1 MPEQGPSKQTLTSDS
16 RSSLRQ
22 SWDKTL
28 NASITLEDFA
38 GDDQDV
44 TSRGSRSSLASRSQV
59 DNTYSQTYFSL
70 DVNNRNQ
77 ETASFHTAL
86 QDGFSLS
93 AYESRQDLD
102 YYDNTRHSRED
113 DYSEREA
120 MLSQTDFQVFWDGI
134 TYKIEPKISLA
145 SIWYDCFHLFRSRL
159 STSFESIRRTKSD
172 RYNVSNSNNRS
183 ASLLKKEPLTII
195 DQISGS
201 FKSGELTAVM
211 GPSGAGKTSLLNL
224 LSRRQENGYTG
235 ELYVN
240 NAHRRIKISTIP
252 QHDHLPEYLTVCENL
267 MFASRLK
274 NIHPLYDHK
283 KNIAKVSNLLG
294 LDDCL
299 HTRTRK
305 ISGGQQ
311 KRLSIAQELLSM
323 PDILILDEPTSGLD
337 SLTCYKTI
345 SVLKDLVKSSKRKLI
360 DPIAIVVT
368 IHQPQQ
374 EVFDIFDKVYIM
386 ANGGITIYDGRPE
399 DCVNFVQR
407 NSGIQMPGEDYNPAS
422 FLIEIASGEYG
433 CEPIKALRDRIKK
446 DFVANRRKF
455 KKEQFRA
462 IDIERT
468 QQVDNIHGEQSS
480 VNRSNIKNDD
490 LSRNSND
497 ESNII
502 QVSGGDRKENRKPFL
517 YIDQRIVKGSSVNRG
532 HFWLKTRILS
542 KRCWL
547 SFTRDP
553 KQMIA
558 RILFHIFLPIN
569 MAVIMGTEPG
579 QSNACPAFEAQYKIQ
594 DLVND
599 TIETSSDRQEEL
611 LLSLENV
618 SLLFVLIYAL
628 SSANIV
634 AVALSFNQDML
645 SSLKEFH
652 NGWYSMTSYIAAR
665 FITDAPMEIFLP
677 ILTLSIAY
685 PLTGQ
690 DPGSAMPVI
699 YRITITACA
708 MILGSMVGETIGMI
722 FGAIYVG
729 HLSTALF
736 ASQGST
742 LPLVFVSGFVVR
754 TKSMSKFARF
764 LSQFSFYK
772 HVLEITLVA
781 RYGYNV
787 CLCNAQTFLNGHNT
801 QLVGIPDRLKVFT
814 EFWLNSFSE
823 NIDQTTTIPSLTSN
837 DSQVENL
844 SENKTGLFDVFAKQI
859 SLFNTYGV
867 EVESCK
873 DIKPFH
879 LHAYA
884 VDEQDLPRAF
894 LALIIL
900 LVVIRLLLFLT
911 VKLLLHFKTSL

>member
-1 MPEQGPSKQTLTSDS
+1 MSSNYDHTNLPRQVEPETLS
-16 RSSLRQ
+16 
-22 SWDKTL
+22 
-28 NASITLEDFA
+28 ASVNLEDIIEDF
-38 GDDQDV
+38 DDL
-44 TSRGSRSSLASRSQV
+44 SRKSNSSLAVQSHAQ
-59 DNTYSQTYFSL
+59 NTYSQTYFSI
-70 DVNNRNQ
+70 DGTIKDQ
-77 ETASFHTAL
+77 ETVSFHTAL
-86 QDGFSLS
+86 QDGFSLDEYD
-93 AYESRQDLD
+93 ARQDIQGLD
-102 YYDNTRHSRED
+102 WDED
-113 DYSEREA
+113 DYNERDA
-120 MLSQTDFQVFWDGI
+120 MVNRSDFQVFWDDLI
-134 TYKIEPKISLA
+134 YKIEFKISIGSLWFDFC
-145 SIWYDCFHLFRSRL
+145 SLFKSRL
-159 STSFESIRRTKSD
+159 TSTLRTFNGGKS
-172 RYNVSNSNNRS
+172 VSHNSSQPNCPNS
-183 ASLLKKEPLTII
+183 VLKKEPLTII
-195 DQISGS
+195 DHISGS

-211 GPSGAGKTSLLNL
+211 GPSGAGKTSLLNF

-252 QHDHLPEYLTVCENL
+252 QNDHLPEYLTVYENL
-267 MFASRLK
+267 IFASRLK
-274 NIHPLYDHK
+274 NLHPNYDHK
-283 KNIAKVSNLLG
+283 RTIAKVSNLLG

-299 HTRTRK
+299 NTRTRK

-345 SVLKDLVKSSKRKLI
+345 TVLKDLVKSAERKLI

-386 ANGGITIYDGRPE
+386 ANGGITIYDGPPDKCIE
-399 DCVNFVQR
+399 FVER
-407 NSGIQMPGEDYNPAS
+407 HSGISLPEEDYNPAS

-433 CEPIKALRDRIKK
+433 CEPIRALRDRVKN
-446 DFVANRRKF
+446 DFMVNRRKLRRQS
-455 KKEQFRA
+455 KIMDGTSNSKV
-462 IDIERT
+462 DPN
-468 QQVDNIHGEQSS
+468 QQVEQKNKSTLFRDSRGGADDKMS
-480 VNRSNIKNDD
+480 VIPLENNRED
-490 LSRNSND
+490 
-497 ESNII
+497 
-502 QVSGGDRKENRKPFL
+502 RKPFL
-517 YIDQRIVKGSSVNRG
+517 YIDQRIAKGSAVNKG

-542 KRCWL
+542 RRCWL

-558 RILFHIFLPIN
+558 RILFHIFLPVC
-569 MAVIMGTEPG
+569 MALMIGTEPG
-579 QSNACPAFEAQYKIQ
+579 RSNACPAFSAQYKLQ

-599 TIETSSDRQEEL
+599 TIETSDSRQEEL
-611 LLSLENV
+611 LLSLENL

-634 AVALSFNQDML
+634 AVALSFNQDMQ
-645 SSLKEFH
+645 SSIKEIH
-652 NGWYSMTSYIAAR
+652 NGYYSMTSYIAAR

-677 ILTLSIAY
+677 ILALSLGY

-690 DPGSAMPVI
+690 DAGNGMPVT
-699 YRITITACA
+699 YRIIITSSA
-708 MILGSMVGETIGMI
+708 MILGSMIGQTIGMI

-754 TKSMSKFARF
+754 TKSMSKFANF
-764 LSQFSFYK
+764 LSQLSFYK
-772 HVLEITLVA
+772 HVLEITLIA

-787 CLCNAQTFLNGHNT
+787 CSCSVETFLGGHNT
-801 QLVGIPDRLKVFT
+801 QLVGVPDRLKAFT
-814 EFWLNSFSE
+814 DFWLNSYESNDEVVNNLNVTSSE
-823 NIDQTTTIPSLTSN
+823 NLLT
-837 DSQVENL
+837 DSTGVNNSTDIFQV
-844 SENKTGLFDVFAKQI
+844 VAKQI

-873 DIKPFH
+873 DVKPYH

-884 VDEQDLPRAF
+884 VDENDLPTAF
-894 LALIIL
+894 LALLIL
-900 LVVIRLLLFLT
+900 LVLIRLLLFLT

>member
-1 MPEQGPSKQTLTSDS
+1 MLEQGLSKQTSTSGS
-16 RSSLRQ
+16 ISSLRQ
-22 SWDKTL
+22 SWNKTL
-28 NASITLEDFA
+28 NANITLEDFNE
-38 GDDQDV
+38 DDHNE
-44 TSRGSRSSLASRSQV
+44 TSRGSRSSLASHSQV
-59 DNTYSQTYFSL
+59 NNTHSQTYFSL
-70 DVNNRNQ
+70 DGNNQDQ

-86 QDGFSLS
+86 QDGFSLG
-93 AYESRQDLD
+93 AYESRLDID
-102 YYDNTRHSRED
+102 YYSNTRHSGED

-120 MLSQTDFQVFWDGI
+120 MLAQTDFQVFWDGL
-134 TYKIEPKISLA
+134 TYKIEPKISLG

-159 STSFESIRRTKSD
+159 ATSFKSIRKTESSSC
-172 RYNVSNSNNRS
+172 NVNQNDCPS
-183 ASLLKKEPLTII
+183 SLLKKEPLTII

-240 NAHRRIKISTIP
+240 NVHRRIKISTIP

-274 NIHPLYDHK
+274 NIHPQYDHK

-299 HTRTRK
+299 NTRTRK

-345 SVLKDLVKSSKRKLI
+345 SVLKDLVKSSRRKLI

-433 CEPIKALRDRIKK
+433 CEPIKALRDRVKK

-455 KKEQFRA
+455 KNQLRAINVEHSPQVDDTHDEQFLNQSNM
-462 IDIERT
+462 ER
-468 QQVDNIHGEQSS
+468 
-480 VNRSNIKNDD
+480 D

-502 QVSGGDRKENRKPFL
+502 QVPGGDRKENRKPFL

-652 NGWYSMTSYIAAR
+652 NGWYSMSSYIAAR

-690 DPGSAMPVI
+690 DAGSAIPVI
-699 YRITITACA
+699 YRIIITSCA

-801 QLVGIPDRLKVFT
+801 QLLGIPDRLRVFT
-814 EFWLNSFSE
+814 ELWLNSFGE
-823 NIDQTTTIPSLTSN
+823 NVDQTTSIPSVTLN
-837 DSQVENL
+837 DSLAENS
-844 SENKTGLFDVFAKQI
+844 SENKTDIFGVFAKQI

-884 VDEQDLPRAF
+884 VDEQDVPRAF

-900 LVVIRLLLFLT
+900 LVVIRLFLFLT

>member
-1 MPEQGPSKQTLTSDS
+1 MTEKILSNQVPLGFTPRSKSSSRLSTAGTTSASINLDDIIDYYDGASRDS
-16 RSSLRQ
+16 KSSL
-22 SWDKTL
+22 
-28 NASITLEDFA
+28 
-38 GDDQDV
+38 
-44 TSRGSRSSLASRSQV
+44 SLAARSQIQ
-59 DNTYSQTYFSL
+59 NAYSQTYFSL
-70 DVNNRNQ
+70 DGANKDQ
-77 ETASFHTAL
+77 ETLSFQTAL

-93 AYESRQDLD
+93 EYELRQDLESS
-102 YYDNTRHSRED
+102 YNPGED
-113 DYSEREA
+113 DYTETDA
-120 MLSQTDFQVFWDGI
+120 MVARTDFQVFWDGL
-134 TYKIEPKISLA
+134 TYKIEPKISLG
-145 SIWYDCFHLFRSRL
+145 SLWYDFFNLFRSL
-159 STSFESIRRTKSD
+159 FSA
-172 RYNVSNSNNRS
+172 NVELTGGGKKGHN
-183 ASLLKKEPLTII
+183 ADQTGCPTSLLKKEPLTII

-224 LSRRQENGYTG
+224 LSRRRENGYTG

-252 QHDHLPEYLTVCENL
+252 QHDHLPEYLTVSENL

-274 NIHPLYDHK
+274 NLHPHYDHER
-283 KNIAKVSNLLG
+283 NIAKVSNLLG

-299 HTRTRK
+299 NTRTGK

-345 SVLKDLVKSSKRKLI
+345 SVLKDLVKSSKGKLI

-374 EVFDIFDKVYIM
+374 EVFDLFDKVYIM
-386 ANGGITIYDGRPE
+386 ANGGITIYDGQPNN
-399 DCVNFVQR
+399 CVEFVQR

-422 FLIEIASGEYG
+422 FLIEIASCEYG
-433 CEPIKALRDRIKK
+433 MAPIKALRDRVKREFI
-446 DFVANRRKF
+446 ANRRKQ
-455 KKEQFRA
+455 KKQPKATDGEYTSEDCNIRDGQFM
-462 IDIERT
+462 
-468 QQVDNIHGEQSS
+468 
-480 VNRSNIKNDD
+480 KP
-490 LSRNSND
+490 
-497 ESNII
+497 
-502 QVSGGDRKENRKPFL
+502 DRKQVTSRKQNEELNVTQCSEVRRENRKPFL
-517 YIDQRIVKGSSVNRG
+517 HIDQRIAKGSSVNRG

-542 KRCWL
+542 ERCWL
-547 SFTRDP
+547 SMTRDP

-569 MAVIMGTEPG
+569 MAVMMGTEPG
-579 QSNACPAFEAQYKIQ
+579 RSNACPAFEAQYKVQ
-594 DLVND
+594 DLIND
-599 TIETSSDRQEEL
+599 TIGTSGDRQEEL
-611 LLSLENV
+611 LLTLENV
-618 SLLFVLIYAL
+618 SLIFVIIYAL

-634 AVALSFNQDML
+634 AIALSFSQDML

-652 NGWYSMTSYIAAR
+652 NGWYTMASYIAAR

-677 ILTLSIAY
+677 ILTLSLVY

-690 DPGSAMPVI
+690 DAGSGMPVI
-699 YRITITACA
+699 YRIIITSSA
-708 MILGSMVGETIGMI
+708 MILGSMIGQTIGMI

-729 HLSTALF
+729 HISTALF

-754 TKSMSKFARF
+754 TKSMSNFARF

-772 HVLEITLVA
+772 HVLEIAIIA

-787 CLCNAQTFLNGHNT
+787 CFCNAGTFLNGHDT
-801 QLVGIPDRLKVFT
+801 QLVGIPDRLRAFT
-814 EFWLNSFSE
+814 EYWLNSLGE
-823 NIDQTTTIPSLTSN
+823 NTGTDIIDPISTSN
-837 DSQVENL
+837 GL
-844 SENKTGLFDVFAKQI
+844 SVNSSTGYSEENKTDIFQVFAKQI

-873 DIKPFH
+873 DIKPYH

-884 VDEQDLPRAF
+884 VDENDLPRAF

-900 LVVIRLLLFLT
+900 LVFIRLLLFMT

>member
-1 MPEQGPSKQTLTSDS
+1 MTEEGSSKQALLSSNLRSVSSS
-16 RSSLRQ
+16 RLSTTETPS
-22 SWDKTL
+22 
-28 NASITLEDFA
+28 ASINL
-38 GDDQDV
+38 DDIIEYYDG
-44 TSRGSRSSLASRSQV
+44 TSRGSKSSLSLVTRSQIQ
-59 DNTYSQTYFSL
+59 NTYSQTYFSL
-70 DVNNRNQ
+70 DGTNKDQ
-77 ETASFHTAL
+77 ETVSFHTAL

-93 AYESRQDLD
+93 EYETRQDFESS
-102 YYDNTRHSRED
+102 YNPEED
-113 DYSEREA
+113 AYTERDA
-120 MLSQTDFQVFWDGI
+120 MVAQTDFQVFWDGI
-134 TYKIEPKISLA
+134 TYNIEPKISLG
-145 SIWYDCFHLFRSRL
+145 SLWYDFFNLFRSRL
-159 STSFESIRRTKSD
+159 SANVGLISGGDKSGHNID
-172 RYNVSNSNNRS
+172 Q
-183 ASLLKKEPLTII
+183 AGCPTSLLKKEPLTII

-235 ELYVN
+235 ELYVK

-252 QHDHLPEYLTVCENL
+252 QHDHLPEYFTVSENL

-274 NIHPLYDHK
+274 NLHPHYDHER
-283 KNIAKVSNLLG
+283 NIAKVSNLLG

-299 HTRTRK
+299 NTRTRK

-345 SVLKDLVKSSKRKLI
+345 SVLKDLVKSSRRKLI

-386 ANGGITIYDGRPE
+386 ANGGITIYDGRP
-399 DCVNFVQR
+399 DNCVDFVQR

-433 CEPIKALRDRIKK
+433 CAPIKALRDRVKK
-446 DFVANRRKF
+446 DFMASRK
-455 KKEQFRA
+455 KLKDQLKASDSEHLPRDY
-462 IDIERT
+462 ID
-468 QQVDNIHGEQSS
+468 QDGQS
-480 VNRSNIKNDD
+480 IKPSGRQA
-490 LSRNSND
+490 LSRNLNE
-497 ESNII
+497 ESNAI
-502 QVSGGDRKENRKPFL
+502 SSSETKRENRKPFL
-517 YIDQRIVKGSSVNRG
+517 YIDQRIAKGSSGNRG

-542 KRCWL
+542 ERCWL

-569 MAVIMGTEPG
+569 MAVMMGTEPG
-579 QSNACPAFEAQYKIQ
+579 RSNACPAFEAQYKVQ
-594 DLVND
+594 DLIND
-599 TIETSSDRQEEL
+599 TIGTSGDRQEEL
-611 LLSLENV
+611 LLTLENV

-634 AVALSFNQDML
+634 AVALSFSQDML

-652 NGWYSMTSYIAAR
+652 NGWYSMSSYIAAR
-665 FITDAPMEIFLP
+665 FITDAPMEVFLP
-677 ILTLSIAY
+677 ILTLSLAY

-690 DPGSAMPVI
+690 DAGNGMPVI
-699 YRITITACA
+699 YRIIITSCA
-708 MILGSMVGETIGMI
+708 MILGSMIGQTIGMI

-742 LPLVFVSGFVVR
+742 LPLVFLSGFVVR

-772 HVLEITLVA
+772 HVLEITIIA
-781 RYGYNV
+781 RYGFNV
-787 CLCNAQTFLNGHNT
+787 CLCNAQTFLNGHDT

-814 EFWLNSFSE
+814 EFWLNSFGDNTGGEAITSIPVSNNSLLSSPAGNSE
-823 NIDQTTTIPSLTSN
+823 ENNTDIF
-837 DSQVENL
+837 QV
-844 SENKTGLFDVFAKQI
+844 FVKQI

-873 DIKPFH
+873 DIKPYH

-884 VDEQDLPRAF
+884 VDDNDVPMAF

-900 LVVIRLLLFLT
+900 LVFIRLLLFLT